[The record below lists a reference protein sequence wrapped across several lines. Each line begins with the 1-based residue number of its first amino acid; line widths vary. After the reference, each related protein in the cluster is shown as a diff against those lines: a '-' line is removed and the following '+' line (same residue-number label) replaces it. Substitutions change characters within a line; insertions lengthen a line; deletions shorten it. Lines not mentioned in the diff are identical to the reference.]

1 MLYGAGF
8 RLFGFGSG
16 RRPNDRNTEIPKP
29 GTQGPGT
36 QGPGRSP
43 VSGKPV
49 ARKSQRRAGASCGRE
64 YRTLV
69 LEECQPEITEIP
81 KPGTQG
87 SAPKGRGTQGSHPG
101 VGVSA
106 EADLCGR
113 LDCDPT

>member
-29 GTQGPGT
+29 GTQGRHPRTRAKPGLR
-36 QGPGRSP
+36 Q
-43 VSGKPV
+43 PV